1 VSFLKGRTAGVINP
15 LIKGDKSIMAIFKPT
30 DKPWVIV
37 MLGASAQTRIIHRY
51 VNRQDADDA
60 LRFINKVVGSVGQFV
75 VAFDVEEV
83 DED

>member
-1 VSFLKGRTAGVINP
+1 MPRFRPA
-15 LIKGDKSIMAIFKPT
+15 

-51 VNRQDADDA
+51 VNRQDAEDA
-60 LRFINKVVGSVGQFV
+60 LRFINKAASSVGQFV

-83 DED
+83 ADDLESN

>member
-1 VSFLKGRTAGVINP
+1 MT
-15 LIKGDKSIMAIFKPT
+15 IFKPA

-37 MLGASAQTRIIHRY
+37 RLGASAQTRIIQRY

-60 LRFINKVVGSVGQFV
+60 LRFINKAVGVGQFV

>member
-1 VSFLKGRTAGVINP
+1 MTR
-15 LIKGDKSIMAIFKPT
+15 FKPA

-60 LRFINKVVGSVGQFV
+60 LRFINKAVGAVGQFV

-83 DED
+83 EED